1 VVQARDAQGRFVVSV
16 DGDTTDAV
24 RSLATLARSLTDTT
38 RGVGRFNTGLG
49 KMASRAG
56 IIVAAAFA
64 AKFLAAA
71 GPVIGAGLMT
81 AMAAAGVAAGG
92 ALAIGIG
99 TKLIA
104 DEKVVKNAGTRLLD
118 TLKAEFDHS
127 ADSMIQPVV
136 NSLGIFTDLTKRV
149 APQLTQVFEASSIAI
164 EPLAAGLAG
173 LIENAIPGIIA
184 ITEHSADMLIWMA
197 RALPGIGSL
206 FSDVIGWLMKF
217 FRPSWEIEGFFRRIG
232 SAIVGIV
239 ALVRGDFTDSLARGF
254 NVSEDSPIIGTL
266 FRVRN
271 AIMGLWD
278 LIVKGDFSG
287 RFAKAFN
294 VQEDSPIVGV
304 VFRIRDALG
313 DLGQFFLAGG
323 SIGFLARF
331 LNGDV
336 VEGSGGGLLAR
347 LEPIKTGFIALF
359 TGIMSAVVLLT
370 PMFNDIKESLTSAFI
385 ESAPQLQAIFDRII
399 GIIGGAMELV
409 GAIIT
414 VTAFAIATLWE
425 MHGED
430 IKRIVG
436 GLWSAVLALIDG
448 TLQIIGGVL
457 DVFIGLFT
465 GDWDRFG
472 HGLLEI
478 LRGVWNGVVG
488 ILEGLYQAFRG
499 YMSIIEDK
507 VGLAWLAIG
516 IIFTNAVGAARSAVS
531 TGFSYI
537 ANYVRD
543 KISEAV
549 TYVTGFKDRAV
560 SALSN
565 LGYAL
570 YSSGRDLVQ
579 GLINGIMSKVN
590 AVRDAASSIAS
601 TVGDWFPGSP
611 VKEGPL
617 RSWNNGGAGIRL
629 GEMLAEGLRKA
640 PSVVASAAGT
650 MAAGVATGTTGAAA
664 GAGSGGGPIQ
674 VTIDMRGS
682 IIANQKQA
690 EDMVLGA
697 LRGLADR
704 GVPLTVQGVRLA

>member
-1 VVQARDAQGRFVVSV
+1 MADNQQFRISVS
-16 DGDTTDAV
+16 GDVADAV
-24 RSLATLARSLTDTT
+24 RSLGTLARSLSDVT
-38 RGVGRFNTGLG
+38 RGVGRFSAGLG
-49 KMASRAG
+49 KIAARAG
-56 IIVAAAFA
+56 AVSGAAYA
-64 AKFLAAA
+64 AKFLIAA
-71 GPVIGAGLMT
+71 GPAIGAGLMT

-104 DEKVVKNAGTRLLD
+104 DERVVKNAGTRLLD

-197 RALPGIGSL
+197 RALPGIGTL

-232 SAIVGIV
+232 SAIVGIA
-239 ALVRGDFTDSLARGF
+239 ALFKGDFTDSLASAF
-254 NVSEDSPIIGTL
+254 NVHEDNPLLRTF
-266 FRVRN
+266 FRVRS
-271 AIMGLWD
+271 AINGLWD
-278 LIVKGDFSG
+278 ILVKNDFPG
-287 RFAKAFN
+287 YWPKMFN
-294 VQEDSPIVGV
+294 IQEDSPIVAV
-304 VFRIRDALG
+304 LFKIRRGLG
-313 DLGQFFLAGG
+313 DIGQFLLAGG

-347 LEPIKTGFIALF
+347 LEPIKTGFMALF
-359 TGIMSAVVLLT
+359 AGIMSAVVLLT
-370 PMFNDIKESLTSAFI
+370 PMFNDIRDSLTSAFI

-399 GIIGGAMELV
+399 GIIGGAMELI

-436 GLWSAVLALIDG
+436 GLWNAVLALIDG

-478 LRGVWNGVVG
+478 LRGVWYGVVG
-488 ILEGLYQAFRG
+488 ILQGLFQAFSG

-507 VGLAWLAIG
+507 VRLVWSAVG
-516 IIFTNAVGAARSAVS
+516 IIFTNVVGGIKSVVS
-531 TGFSYI
+531 TGFSYV
-537 ANYVRD
+537 ADYVRN

-549 TYVTGFKDRAV
+549 GYVQGFKDRAV
-560 SALSN
+560 IAMGS

-570 YSSGRDLVQ
+570 YSSGRELIQ
-579 GLINGIMSKVN
+579 GLIDGIMSKVN
-590 AVRDAASSIAS
+590 AVRDAVSEVASV
-601 TVGDWFPGSP
+601 VGDWFPSSP

-617 RSWNNGGAGIRL
+617 RKFNNGGVGIEL
-629 GEMLAEGLRKA
+629 GRMLVDGLQKA
-640 PSVVASAAGT
+640 AH
-650 MAAGVATGTTGAAA
+650 MAPAGAAVMA
-664 GAGSGGGPIQ
+664 SGVMSGIGPSGGSVGAGGGVTP
-674 VTIDMRGS
+674 VTIDLRGS
-682 IIANQKQA
+682 IITSQRQA
-690 EDMVLGA
+690 EDLVLGA
-697 LRGLADR
+697 LRSLADR
-704 GVPLTVQGVRLA
+704 GVPLTVKGVRIA